1 MAGRDDEPQQDR
13 PFVNPRSPR
22 QAITPERVPAPPSRR
37 ARHPI
42 VIVGNAIFTILLLV
56 AIFVGGGAYYGTQ
69 RFTATGPLDR
79 ERSVHIPQ
87 RTGLR
92 DMADLL
98 KREGVIENPT
108 LFIAGAVILGATE
121 KLKAGEYVF
130 EKGASMSDVLET
142 IVEGKSIQHSVTMAE
157 GLTTQQI
164 LQRLNDS
171 EVLSGPIQKVPPE
184 GSLLPETYRVTRGTT
199 REQVL
204 QRMTAAHKR
213 LVEEIWARRS
223 QDLPIKDLNEFITL
237 ASIVEKETAI
247 ASERTRVAGVF
258 VNRLNKKMRLQ
269 SDPTIIYGIVGGKG
283 SLGRSLTRADV
294 EQATPYNTYTINGL
308 PPGPIANPG
317 RASLEAVANPS
328 RTNELYFVADGT
340 GGHVFAETYDQH
352 LKNVAR
358 WRDFQKQNA
367 PQQVQPAASPQTPP
381 PPVQQVQP
389 QSTTPT
395 FGADTKTKE
404 ERAAEQRRKEEK
416 AAEQKRKADEQKRKA
431 EKAAEAKK
439 KKADKK
445 AEAEKKKSEAKSEQP
460 KSEQPK
466 AEQPK
471 Q

>member
-1 MAGRDDEPQQDR
+1 MASREDEQMEDR
-13 PFVNPRSPR
+13 PAATPRSSR
-22 QAITPERVPAPPSRR
+22 QGPERVPPPPSRS

-42 VIVGNAIFTILLLV
+42 VIVGNAIFTILLLLSV
-56 AIFVGGGAYYGTQ
+56 IAGGTLYYGSE
-69 RFTATGPLDR
+69 RFGATGPLDR
-79 ERSVHIPQ
+79 ERTVNIPP

-98 KREGVIENPT
+98 AREGVIANPT
-108 LFIAGAVILGATE
+108 LFVVGAVVLGATE

-142 IVEGKSIQHSVTMAE
+142 IISGKSIQHSVTMAE

-164 LQRLNDS
+164 VQRLNDS
-171 EVLSGPIQKVPPE
+171 EVLSGPVPRVPPE

-213 LVEEIWARRS
+213 LVDEIWARRAP
-223 QDLPIKDLNEFITL
+223 DLPIKDINEFITL

-294 EQATPYNTYTINGL
+294 DQATPYNTYTINGL

-328 RTNELYFVADGT
+328 RTNDLYFVADGS

-367 PQQVQPAASPQTPP
+367 PQQPQPIAAPQPQTQTPAANPQ
-381 PPVQQVQP
+381 QKQKQEI
-389 QSTTPT
+389 PT

-416 AAEQKRKADEQKRKA
+416 AAEEKRKKD
-431 EKAAEAKK
+431 KAAEERK

-445 AEAEKKKSEAKSEQP
+445 AEAEKKKADRKAEADKKSEQP

-466 AEQPK
+466 EQPK

>member
-1 MAGRDDEPQQDR
+1 MTGRDDEHREDR
-13 PFVNPRSPR
+13 PFLNPRSPR
-22 QAITPERVPAPPSRR
+22 QAIAPERLPPPPSRR

-42 VIVGNAIFTILLLV
+42 IIVGNAIFTILLLLSV
-56 AIFVGGGAYYGTQ
+56 LVGAGIIYGSQ
-69 RFTATGPLDR
+69 KFGATGPLDR
-79 ERSVHIPQ
+79 ERTVNIPP

-108 LFIAGAVILGATE
+108 FFVLGAVILGATD

-130 EKGASMSDVLET
+130 EKGASMDDVLET
-142 IVEGKSIQHSVTMAE
+142 IISGKSIQHSVTVAE

-164 LQRLNDS
+164 IQRLNEA
-171 EVLSGPIQKVPPE
+171 EVLSGPIQKIPPE

-199 REQVL
+199 REQLL
-204 QRMTAAHKR
+204 QRMTSAHKR
-213 LVEEIWARRS
+213 LVDEIWARRS
-223 QDLPIKDLNEFITL
+223 PDLPVKDLNEFITL

-269 SDPTIIYGIVGGKG
+269 SDPTIIYGLVGGKG

-294 EQATPYNTYTINGL
+294 DQPTAYNTYTIIGL

-328 RTNELYFVADGT
+328 RTGELYFVADGT

-358 WRDFQKQNA
+358 WRDFQKQNN
-367 PQQVQPAASPQTPP
+367 PQQPLPAIAPQTPP
-381 PPVQQVQP
+381 AQP
-389 QSTTPT
+389 QTQQAPT
-395 FGADTKTKE
+395 FHGGDLKKKE
-404 ERAAEQRRKEEK
+404 EKKDEKAASQKKKEEK
-416 AAEQKRKADEQKRKA
+416 AAE
-431 EKAAEAKK
+431 KK
-439 KKADKK
+439 K
-445 AEAEKKKSEAKSEQP
+445 AEKKKSEAK
-460 KSEQPK
+460 
-466 AEQPK
+466 AEPK

>member
-1 MAGRDDEPQQDR
+1 MAGRDDDHYDDR
-13 PFVNPRSPR
+13 PIVNPRSPR
-22 QAITPERVPAPPSRR
+22 QAIAPERVPPPPSRR

-42 VIVGNAIFTILLLV
+42 VIVGNAIFTLLLLLSV
-56 AIFVGGGAYYGTQ
+56 LVGAGIVYGSQ
-69 RFTATGPLDR
+69 KFGSPGPLDR
-79 ERSVHIPQ
+79 ERTVNIPP

-98 KREGVIENPT
+98 RREGVIENPT
-108 LFIAGAVILGATE
+108 LFVMGAVILGATD

-130 EKGASMSDVLET
+130 EKGASMDDVLET
-142 IVEGKSIQHSVTMAE
+142 IISGKSIQHSVTMAE

-164 LQRLNDS
+164 IQRLNDA
-171 EVLSGPIQKVPPE
+171 EVLSGPIQKIPPE

-204 QRMTAAHKR
+204 QRMASAHKR
-213 LVEEIWARRS
+213 LVDEIWARRS
-223 QDLPIKDLNEFITL
+223 PDLPIKDINEFITL

-258 VNRLNKKMRLQ
+258 VNRINKKMRLQ
-269 SDPTIIYGIVGGKG
+269 SDPTIIYGLVGGKG

-294 EQATPYNTYTINGL
+294 EQPTPYNTYTIPGL

-328 RTNELYFVADGT
+328 RTSELYFVADGS

-358 WRDFQKQNA
+358 WRDFQKQNN
-367 PQQVQPAASPQTPP
+367 PQQPQPVVAPQTPP
-381 PPVQQVQP
+381 AAPQQKQD
-389 QSTTPT
+389 TPT
-395 FGADTKTKE
+395 FQGGDLSKKKE
-404 ERAAEQRRKEEK
+404 EPKKEEPKKKDDKK
-416 AAEQKRKADEQKRKA
+416 ASE
-431 EKAAEAKK
+431 K

-445 AEAEKKKSEAKSEQP
+445 KSETKSDAKSDAKSEQP
-460 KSEQPK
+460 KQ
-466 AEQPK
+466 
-471 Q
+471 

>member
-1 MAGRDDEPQQDR
+1 MAGEEHQDER
-13 PFVNPRSPR
+13 PYARPTRRGPD
-22 QAITPERVPAPPSRR
+22 RVPPPPSRR

-42 VIVGNAIFTILLLV
+42 IIVGNAIFTILLLLGL
-56 AIFVGGGAYYGTQ
+56 AAGGALIYGSQT
-69 RFTATGPLDR
+69 FSAPGPLDR
-79 ERSVHIPQ
+79 ERTVNIPP

-98 KREGVIENPT
+98 KREGVIENQT
-108 LFIAGAVILGATE
+108 FFVMGAVILGATD

-130 EKGASMSDVLET
+130 EKGASMDDVLET
-142 IVEGKSIQHSVTMAE
+142 IISGKSIQHSVTIAE

-164 LQRLNDS
+164 IQRLNDA
-171 EVLSGPIQKVPPE
+171 EVLSGPIQRVPPE

-199 REQVL
+199 REQLV

-213 LVEEIWARRS
+213 LVEEIWARRAP
-223 QDLPIKDLNEFITL
+223 DLPIKDINEFITL

-258 VNRLNKKMRLQ
+258 INRLNKKMRLQ

-294 EQATPYNTYTINGL
+294 DQPTPYNTYTITGL

-317 RASLEAVANPS
+317 RASLEAVGNPS

-340 GGHVFAETYDQH
+340 GGHVFAETYEQH

-367 PQQVQPAASPQTPP
+367 PQQPQPVAAPQTPP
-381 PPVQQVQP
+381 AQP
-389 QSTTPT
+389 QTPATPT
-395 FGADTKTKE
+395 FQGGDLNKK
-404 ERAAEQRRKEEK
+404 KEEK
-416 AAEQKRKADEQKRKA
+416 KDEPQ
-431 EKAAEAKK
+431 KK
-439 KKADKK
+439 KKEDKK
-445 AEAEKKKSEAKSEQP
+445 AEKKKAEKKKSETNGE
-460 KSEQPK
+460 
-466 AEQPK
+466 PK

>member
-1 MAGRDDEPQQDR
+1 MAGEEHRDDR
-13 PFVNPRSPR
+13 PTFSPR
-22 QAITPERVPAPPSRR
+22 IARRGPDQVPPPPSRR

-42 VIVGNAIFTILLLV
+42 IIVGNAIFTLLLLLGL
-56 AIFVGGGAYYGTQ
+56 AAGGGLIYGSQ
-69 RFTATGPLDR
+69 KFGETGPLDR
-79 ERSVHIPQ
+79 ERTVNIPP

-108 LFIAGAVILGATE
+108 FFVMGAVVLGATD

-130 EKGASMSDVLET
+130 EKGASMNDVLET
-142 IVEGKSIQHSVTMAE
+142 IISGKSIQHSVTIAE

-164 LQRLNDS
+164 IQRLNEA
-171 EVLSGPIQKVPPE
+171 EVLSGPIQRVPPE

-199 REQVL
+199 REQLV
-204 QRMTAAHKR
+204 QRMSAANKR
-213 LVEEIWARRS
+213 LVEEIWARRAP
-223 QDLPIKDLNEFITL
+223 DLPIKDINEFITL

-258 VNRLNKKMRLQ
+258 INRLNKKMRLQ

-294 EQATPYNTYTINGL
+294 DAPTPYNTYTITGL

-317 RASLEAVANPS
+317 RASLEAVGNPS

-340 GGHVFAETYDQH
+340 GGHVFAETYEQH

-358 WRDFQKQNA
+358 WRDFQKANS
-367 PQQVQPAASPQTPP
+367 PQQQPAFVPQTPP
-381 PPVQQVQP
+381 SQP
-389 QSTTPT
+389 QTPATQTAPT
-395 FGADTKTKE
+395 FQGGELNKK
-404 ERAAEQRRKEEK
+404 KEEK
-416 AAEQKRKADEQKRKA
+416 KDEPQ
-431 EKAAEAKK
+431 KK
-439 KKADKK
+439 KKEDKK
-445 AEAEKKKSEAKSEQP
+445 AEKKKAEKKKNGAKGDAKQDE
-460 KSEQPK
+460 
-466 AEQPK
+466 PK